1 MKKIISVVGARPNFM
16 KVAPLHRAFQERR
29 ESIQHLIVHTGQHYD
44 PQMSKVF
51 FEDLELPEPD
61 VYLGVG
67 SGSHAQQTAKIMVEF
82 EKVIEKQKPD
92 FVIVVGDVN
101 STVACSLDCAK
112 MHIPVAHVEAG
123 LRSFDRSMPEEINRL
138 LTDAIADFLF
148 VTERS
153 GLKNLEH
160 EGIDKDKIFFV
171 GNTMIDSLIS
181 YRKKAQESKILS
193 TIGVKPKSYA
203 LVTLHRPSNVDDK
216 ENLGKILDM
225 LSSLSERTVVI
236 FPVHPRT
243 RKMVSEFGLQTKM
256 HKIRNLKLL
265 EPLGYIDFLA
275 LMESTQLLMTDS
287 GGIQEE
293 TTYLGVPCLTI
304 RTTTERPVTVE
315 MGTNELCG
323 EDFSLALQK
332 GIEILDGKQKKGR
345 IPELWDGKAAERIA
359 QVIEEKLM

>member
-1 MKKIISVVGARPNFM
+1 VKKIISVVGARPNFM
-16 KVAPLHRAFQERR
+16 KVAPLHRAFRERKDA
-29 ESIQHLIVHTGQHYD
+29 IQHLIVHTGQHYD

-82 EKVIEKQKPD
+82 EKVAEKEKPEL
-92 FVIVVGDVN
+92 VIVVGDVN
-101 STVACSLDCAK
+101 STVACSLVSAK
-112 MHIPVAHVEAG
+112 MQIPVAHVEAG
-123 LRSFDRSMPEEINRL
+123 LRSFDRSMPEEINRI
-138 LTDAIADFLF
+138 LTDAIADYLF

-171 GNTMIDSLIS
+171 GNTMIDSLVM
-181 YRKKAQESKILS
+181 YRKKAQAS
-193 TIGVKPKSYA
+193 TILQTLGVQPKGYV

-216 ENLGKILDM
+216 VNLAKILDL
-225 LSSLSERTVVI
+225 LSALSEKTIVI

-243 RKMVSEFGLQTKM
+243 RKMVSEFGLQERM
-256 HKIRNLKLL
+256 NKIQNLKLL

-275 LMESTQLLMTDS
+275 LMESAQFLMTDS

-293 TTYLGVPCLTI
+293 TTYLGVPCLTL

-315 MGTNELCG
+315 IGTNELCG
-323 EDFSLALQK
+323 EDFDLALKK
-332 GIEILDGKQKKGR
+332 GFEILDGKRKKGC
-345 IPELWDGKAAERIA
+345 IPELWDGNAAERIA
-359 QVIEEKLM
+359 AVMQNKLI

>member
-1 MKKIISVVGARPNFM
+1 M
-16 KVAPLHRAFQERR
+16 KVAPLHRVFLERKDAIR
-29 ESIQHLIVHTGQHYD
+29 HLIVHTGQHYD

-51 FEDLELPEPD
+51 FDDLELPEPD

-82 EKVIEKQKPD
+82 EKVAEKQKPD
-92 FVIVVGDVN
+92 LVIVVGDVN
-101 STVACSLDCAK
+101 STVACSLVSAK
-112 MHIPVAHVEAG
+112 MQIPVAHVEAG

-148 VTERS
+148 VSERS
-153 GLKNLEH
+153 GLKNLER
-160 EGIDKDKIFFV
+160 EGIGKDKIFFV
-171 GNTMIDSLIS
+171 GNTMIDSIVL
-181 YRKKAQESKILS
+181 YRTKAQASQILR
-193 TIGVKPKSYA
+193 TLGVQPKNYV
-203 LVTLHRPSNVDDK
+203 LVTLHRPSNVDEK
-216 ENLGKILDM
+216 GNLEKILDL
-225 LSSLSERTVVI
+225 LSSLSEKTVVI

-243 RKMVSEFGLQTKM
+243 RKMVSEFGLQTRM

-275 LMESTQLLMTDS
+275 LMESAQFLMTDS

-293 TTYLGVPCLTI
+293 TTYLGVPCLTL

-315 MGTNELCG
+315 IGTNELCG
-323 EDFSLALQK
+323 EDFILALK
-332 GIEILDGKQKKGR
+332 RGLEILDGKPKQGS

-359 QVIEEKLM
+359 AVIQDRLS